1 MCKYMRTYICYYTYM
16 YDRTFVPS
24 NVHMCIYNYICNNPT
39 IDISKLV

>member
-24 NVHMCIYNYICNNPT
+24 NLHMCIYNYICNYPT
-39 IDISKLV
+39 IDISKLY